1 MAVISIDF
9 VVKVD
14 SDKSKYS
21 QAAQNDT
28 KTHKTANQGPHAL
41 QDTET
46 ASGSST
52 IAAAKQDNSP
62 KISNLKFQKLP
73 LDSGCTAST
82 SNTT

>member
-21 QAAQNDT
+21 QAAQND
-28 KTHKTANQGPHAL
+28 THKTANQGPHAL